1 MLPQDPKLASRK
13 RVPTFWRAVPG
24 FPIFNSNSYLR
35 RPSMKRYT
43 PDMLP
48 ASGHTRMAEQRIA
61 LVTGGNR
68 GIGLEVCRQ
77 LAGLGIRVVLG
88 SRDTARGVA
97 AAGEL
102 VAERLPVEA
111 RHLDV
116 ASAKSISECMNWL
129 RRDVGRLDILV
140 NNAGIMIEEGDA
152 DPMEEIEIIRETMQ
166 TNVYGPFLLS
176 RLAIPVMK
184 SRRYGRIVN
193 LSSGMGS
200 LAEMGAGY
208 IAYRLSKAGINVVTR
223 VTAAETEG
231 MGILVNSV
239 DPGWVQ
245 TGMGGRGATRTVKK
259 GAETVVWLATAPDN
273 GPTGA
278 FFRDRK
284 AIAW

>member
-1 MLPQDPKLASRK
+1 
-13 RVPTFWRAVPG
+13 
-24 FPIFNSNSYLR
+24 
-35 RPSMKRYT
+35 
-43 PDMLP
+43 
-48 ASGHTRMAEQRIA
+48 MAEQRIA

-77 LAGLGIRVVLG
+77 LARLGVRVILG
-88 SRDTARGVA
+88 SRDAAKGVA
-97 AAGEL
+97 AATQLIAAGM
-102 VAERLPVEA
+102 PVEA
-111 RHLDV
+111 RQLDV
-116 ASAKSISECMNWL
+116 ASAKSISNCMNWV
-129 RRDVGRLDILV
+129 RRDVRRLDILV
-140 NNAGIMIEEGDA
+140 NNAGIMIEERDT
-152 DPMEEIEIIRETMQ
+152 DPLEEVEIIRDTMQ
-166 TNVYGPFLLS
+166 TNVYGPLLLS
-176 RLAIPVMK
+176 RLAVPVMK

-200 LAEMGAGY
+200 LSEMGAGD

-245 TGMGGRGATRTVKK
+245 TDMGGRGAARTVQK
-259 GAETVVWLATAPDN
+259 GAETVVWLATLPDT

>member
-1 MLPQDPKLASRK
+1 
-13 RVPTFWRAVPG
+13 
-24 FPIFNSNSYLR
+24 
-35 RPSMKRYT
+35 
-43 PDMLP
+43 
-48 ASGHTRMAEQRIA
+48 MAEQRIA
-61 LVTGGNR
+61 LITGGNR

-77 LAGLGIRVVLG
+77 LAGLGIRVILG
-88 SRDTARGVA
+88 SRDAARGVA

-102 VAERLPVEA
+102 VAERLPVET
-111 RHLDV
+111 RQLDV
-116 ASAKSISECMNWL
+116 ASAKSISECMNWV

-176 RLAIPVMK
+176 RLAIPIMK

-259 GAETVVWLATAPDN
+259 GAETVIWLATAPDN

-284 AIAW
+284 AIPW

>member
-1 MLPQDPKLASRK
+1 
-13 RVPTFWRAVPG
+13 
-24 FPIFNSNSYLR
+24 
-35 RPSMKRYT
+35 
-43 PDMLP
+43 
-48 ASGHTRMAEQRIA
+48 MAEQRIA

-77 LAGLGIRVVLG
+77 LAALGIKVILG
-88 SRDTARGVA
+88 SRDAARGVA
-97 AAGEL
+97 AAREL
-102 VAERLPVEA
+102 VAEGLPIET
-111 RHLDV
+111 RQLDV
-116 ASAKSISECMNWL
+116 ASAKSISDCMNWVRL
-129 RRDVGRLDILV
+129 DVGRLDILV

-176 RLAIPVMK
+176 RLAIPIMK

-223 VTAAETEG
+223 VVAAETEG
-231 MGILVNSV
+231 MGILVTSV

-245 TGMGGRGATRTVKK
+245 TAMGGRGASRTVKK